1 MSILHGIYGIGA
13 NDAKYRSKL
22 RKKIA
27 AAFLDQLY
35 FVIAK
40 ANTPEIGLSAYEE
53 STNENKILTVANIIK
68 KDIL

>member
-35 FVIAK
+35 FAIAK
-40 ANTPEIGLSAYEE
+40 ANTPEIVLSVNKFSAYVAP
-53 STNENKILTVANIIK
+53 TNENKY
-68 KDIL
+68 